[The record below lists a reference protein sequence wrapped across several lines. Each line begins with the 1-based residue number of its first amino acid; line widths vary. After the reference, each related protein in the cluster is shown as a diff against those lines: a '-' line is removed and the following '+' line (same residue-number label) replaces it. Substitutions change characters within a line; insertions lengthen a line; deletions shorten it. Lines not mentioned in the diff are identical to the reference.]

1 MWFADDN
8 ASKNRINELISVI
21 IVSTQI
27 FSRIKLAQLR
37 LESDIKTT

>member
-1 MWFADDN
+1 V
-8 ASKNRINELISVI
+8 RCC
-21 IVSTQI
+21 TQI